1 VITGLPPEASDGD
14 TGLPGTDAD
23 KGFWWLLTA
32 SEQGDLSDAGQIRI
46 YKPGSIMCNEGDLAT
61 HLFVL
66 VTGSVKIIS
75 VTADGDRRVVALRGH
90 GDVIGEISGET
101 TGQRTATVQAIDEV
115 HALIVGYERF
125 LTFLE
130 SHPIAARLYLHVMIQ
145 RWSEAA
151 AMISTRSVT
160 TGTQRLAALLLQLA
174 GRDGNGTDIAIPLS
188 QEELAGLA
196 GTSRTTVTRAL
207 RSWRRR
213 GFIRTGQRQIRI
225 LDQQALHRAAG
236 QQSLARPAGKPGGQ
250 RAETAV
256 FRSAASSYLSAVRA
270 AVCLAQR
277 PVVTR
282 PRRKMAPPQAAS
294 SSQAAW
300 LAGTN
305 RALRLPCRLAARIEP
320 VTATPSDWPTC
331 RLVDAMLD
339 ATPAW
344 VTGMPD
350 AAA

>member
-14 TGLPGTDAD
+14 TGMPGTDTD

-32 SEQGDLSDAGQIRI
+32 SEQGDLSEAGQTRV

-90 GDVIGEISGET
+90 GDVVGEISGET

-125 LTFLE
+125 LAFLE
-130 SHPIAARLYLHVMIQ
+130 SHPKAGRLYLHVMIQ
-145 RWSEAA
+145 RWGEAA
-151 AMISTRSVT
+151 AMISTLSVT
-160 TGTQRLAALLLQLA
+160 TGPQRLAALLLQLA
-174 GRDGNGTDIAIPLS
+174 GRDGNGTDGEVRIAIPLS

-196 GTSRTTVTRAL
+196 STSRTTVTRAL

-225 LDQQALHRAAG
+225 LDQQALQRAAG
-236 QQSLARPAGKPGGQ
+236 QQS
-250 RAETAV
+250 
-256 FRSAASSYLSAVRA
+256 
-270 AVCLAQR
+270 
-277 PVVTR
+277 
-282 PRRKMAPPQAAS
+282 
-294 SSQAAW
+294 
-300 LAGTN
+300 
-305 RALRLPCRLAARIEP
+305 
-320 VTATPSDWPTC
+320 
-331 RLVDAMLD
+331 
-339 ATPAW
+339 
-344 VTGMPD
+344 
-350 AAA
+350 